1 MMDEM
6 HVSENAGAY
15 VLGALSVDE
24 AHAVE
29 AHAAACPQC
38 REEIAGLQRVVSMLP
53 LSCTSVEPSPELKNR
68 ILAATRTED
77 QVDAILRR
85 AVTSSRLREPKHD
98 VWHRSFPSWAG
109 VAGWVGL
116 ATACAVAGLFIGIA
130 GERQRMMTAM
140 QAPVPAAQAVAMRS
154 DTGIP
159 SAKSAN
165 EAGYI
170 AVSADQLDPRV
181 AFIGESKVWD
191 LSVTRTGERIPCKII
206 QPPNLS
212 HAMIVSDMPMPSKP
226 GMVYQVWLVRKGK
239 VHKGGVV
246 MPGKMTQTIIPMK
259 VQSGDVIAFSME
271 PAGGSAIPSGPFVMQ
286 QTL

>member
-1 MMDEM
+1 MMDET
-6 HVSENAGAY
+6 HVGDNAGAY
-15 VLGALSVDE
+15 VLGALNADE
-24 AHAVE
+24 ARAVE
-29 AHAAACPQC
+29 AHAAGCAQC
-38 REEIAGLQRVVSMLP
+38 HEEIAGLQRVVSVLP
-53 LSCTSVEPSPELKNR
+53 LSCTSVEPSPELKDR

-85 AVTSSRLREPKHD
+85 AVGSPRTREPKHD
-98 VWHRSFPSWAG
+98 VWHRSLPSWAG
-109 VAGWVGL
+109 VAGWLGL

-130 GERQRMMTAM
+130 GERQRMMTAA
-140 QAPVPAAQAVAMRS
+140 QAPLPAAQVVALR
-154 DTGIP
+154 GIQP
-159 SAKSAN
+159 PAAKTAN

-191 LSVTRTGERIPCKII
+191 LSVSRTGERIPCKVI
-206 QPPNLS
+206 QPPNVS
-212 HAMIVSDMPMPSKP
+212 HAMVVSDMPMPSRA

-246 MPGKMTQTIIPMK
+246 MPGKMAQTIIPMK

-271 PAGGSAIPSGPFVMQ
+271 PPGGSAAPSGQFVME